1 MPLCPACGAQVP
13 DADDVRF
20 CARCGH
26 ELAPAAGGPP
36 DRDPDPDPG
45 AGEPPIPPLPSA
57 PPTAGAGP
65 DVPPV
70 PTAPPS
76 AAVPP
81 GSVPPPAYAPTAVL
95 ASPGGEPSAAGRFL
109 RRVVT
114 GSWGS
119 AAAAGAAP
127 VLVLTAFVAVVTAV
141 TGQTEPYAFVSWWT
155 RARIV
160 TGAMMQAFG
169 GSLRITTREPAGDPG
184 FSQYGTDGSDGSD
197 GSSDF
202 GTSDG
207 SDGSDPFGSSGG
219 SDGSSDF
226 GGSDGSDGSSG
237 FGSSDGTGDF
247 GGSDGSSDFGGTDG
261 SDGSSD
267 FGDTGSGS
275 GFDDPTGTGSFEYHQ
290 SGGSGSIELGG
301 GPGTGSSGTV
311 HQTLSMVPL
320 SVTLL
325 WIAVLWLALRALRRR
340 GQAGPEAAVRVAVV
354 AAAGALV
361 LALVGQP
368 SPGVAHISDRP
379 FVVVPVAFL
388 VSLVVALAVLAG
400 PAWEGRLA
408 ARPGAAAAL
417 RVLRTALL
425 ALLLCALLAGVVVL
439 IVALRYYSGVTG
451 WGVFFVALLLP
462 NAGTAGLD
470 LGWGGPV
477 RFKTGFAGRTV
488 LSHGFG
494 LSDLSKVWHGWAV
507 VLAVG
512 VGLVCALLIGA
523 LAVRRS
529 RGRSERLAVAGVFTA
544 LFTGLAAL
552 SGLSMH
558 GLAAGGVFGAGTGSA
573 GSAAP
578 ELLKALLFGLLWS
591 VGGVLVMS
599 YAARLRRN
607 RNGGPA
613 WPVPPPVGGPRP
625 APAAAGT
632 VPDGPPVVPAG
643 TVPDRPSVPPQAPG
657 PPAAGDTVMDLGLLQ
672 PDRPDRKPPR
682 HL

>member
-36 DRDPDPDPG
+36 DRDPDPAPG
-45 AGEPPIPPLPSA
+45 AGEPPIPPRPSA

-65 DVPPV
+65 DVPPA

-76 AAVPP
+76 PAVPP
-81 GSVPPPAYAPTAVL
+81 GPVPPGPVPPDAVPPPAYAPAAVL
-95 ASPGGEPSAAGRFL
+95 TSPGGEPSAAGRFL

-114 GSWGS
+114 GAWGS
-119 AAAAGAAP
+119 AAAVGTAP
-127 VLVLTAFVAVVTAV
+127 VLTLAALVAVVTAV
-141 TGQTEPYAFVSWWT
+141 TGQTEPYAFVGWWT

-160 TGAMMQAFG
+160 TGALMSAFG
-169 GSLRITTREPAGDPG
+169 GSLRISTHEPADDPG
-184 FSQYGTDGSDGSD
+184 FSQYGPDPF
-197 GSSDF
+197 GSSD
-202 GTSDG
+202 GSDG
-207 SDGSDPFGSSGG
+207 SDGSDPFGSSDG

-226 GGSDGSDGSSG
+226 GGSDGTGDGSS
-237 FGSSDGTGDF
+237 DF
-247 GGSDGSSDFGGTDG
+247 GGSDGSSDFGS

-267 FGDTGSGS
+267 FGDSGSGFDAPTDSGGFSYHLSDGGGNGFDDGSGS
-275 GFDDPTGTGSFEYHQ
+275 GFSGISGSG
-290 SGGSGSIELGG
+290 GGSG
-301 GPGTGSSGTV
+301 GTV
-311 HQTLSMVPL
+311 HQTLSIVPL

-340 GQAGPEAAVRVAVV
+340 GQTGPEAAVRVAVV

-361 LALVGQP
+361 AALLGQP

-425 ALLLCALLAGVVVL
+425 ALLLCALLAGIVVL

-451 WGVFFVALLLP
+451 WGVFLVALLLP

-470 LGWGGPV
+470 VGWGGPV
-477 RFKTGFAGRTV
+477 RFKSGFAGRTV
-488 LSHGFG
+488 LSHGVG

-512 VGLVCALLIGA
+512 VGLVCALLIGT

-529 RGRSERLAVAGVFTA
+529 RGRAEQFAVAGAFTV

-552 SGLSMH
+552 SGLSMR
-558 GLAAGGVFGAGTGSA
+558 GMEVGGVFGAGTGS
-573 GSAAP
+573 GSSAAP
-578 ELLKALLFGLLWS
+578 ELLKALLFALLWS

-599 YAARLRRN
+599 YAARIRGN
-607 RNGGPA
+607 RTSGPA
-613 WPVPPPVGGPRP
+613 WPVPPPIGGPRP
-625 APAAAGT
+625 APGAAGT
-632 VPDGPPVVPAG
+632 IADGPADVPAG
-643 TVPDRPSVPPQAPG
+643 TVPDKPSVPPQAPE

-672 PDRPDRKPPR
+672 PDRPEQKPPR